1 MVGFA
6 IGIESLCSI
15 FLCVAA
21 ASNVSS
27 QSWHPLA
34 LVLIIVLVGSTAHG
48 IIATCKQLA
57 APGLFSPCR
66 FTLKPCCLQCTAHKY
81 FFVSV
86 SRAFRPHPR
95 HSCQGRFCIAGA
107 WVRRP
112 LDRACTHVHH
122 ASQYAHAFVK
132 TIPLLFFNLFVFIY
146 RNTHAD
152 TFAHVH
158 TVQRGQ

>member
-1 MVGFA
+1 MVWFA

-86 SRAFRPHPR
+86 SCAFCPHPR
-95 HSCQGRFCIAGA
+95 VRGVFVLQGLGFAVRSIAL
-107 WVRRP
+107 VRTSITPHNTRTR
-112 LDRACTHVHH
+112 LSRQFLYYFSIC
-122 ASQYAHAFVK
+122 
-132 TIPLLFFNLFVFIY
+132 LCLFTATRTLTLSRMSTLCSAGN
-146 RNTHAD
+146 
-152 TFAHVH
+152 
-158 TVQRGQ
+158 